1 MKNNISIIIPV
12 YNVEKYLP
20 KCLDSILSWEFEN
33 WEAILIDDGS
43 LDNSGKI
50 CDQYAKTENRFHVI
64 HQKNKGVSAAR
75 NIGLDKACGE
85 WIMFID
91 ADDWVDGNLLFQQ
104 VQNYDLQDIQAILYG
119 TSVDYHDKNHTIL
132 PKFQSLKIKSDT
144 VRLPYYG
151 SLGFCNLLYR
161 RSLIEQLH
169 LRFSTNAKMGEDMEF
184 MMKYHVMVNNVLA
197 ITQPIYHY
205 VRREGSATLNSQ
217 SARRTALDHLLFLKN
232 TLAWV
237 KTYNIEPPQWFGE
250 CLRLEIKT
258 GLRMAYLAH
267 FNFKEC
273 QMYTRHFKEIDYEW
287 RKSGYIFF
295 NKPFLR
301 LAKIST
307 YLCIILLH
315 LKSKIKH

>member
-1 MKNNISIIIPV
+1 MINNISIIIPV

-20 KCLDSILSWEFEN
+20 KCLDSILSWEFKN

-50 CDQYAKTENRFHVI
+50 CDQYAKIENRFHVI
-64 HQKNKGVSAAR
+64 HQKNNGVSTAR
-75 NIGLDKACGE
+75 NIGLDKAGGE

-104 VQNYDLQDIQAILYG
+104 VQNYNLKDIQAILFG
-119 TSVDYHDKNHTIL
+119 TSVDYKDTNHIIL
-132 PKFQSLKIKSDT
+132 PEAKSLKINSDT
-144 VRLPYYG
+144 KKLPYYG
-151 SLGFCNLLYR
+151 SLGFWNLLYR

-169 LRFSTNAKMGEDMEF
+169 LRFSTNVKMGEDMEF
-184 MMKYHVMVNNVLA
+184 MMKYHVMVHNVIA

-205 VRREGSATLNSQ
+205 VRREGSATLNPQ
-217 SARRTALDHLLFLKN
+217 SARRTALDHLLFLRN
-232 TLAWV
+232 TLAWA
-237 KTYNIEPPQWFGE
+237 KNYNKELPQWFGE

-267 FNFKEC
+267 FKFKEC
-273 QMYTRHFKEIDYEW
+273 RMYTRHFKEIDCQW
-287 RKSGYIFF
+287 RKYGYNYF
-295 NKPFLR
+295 NTLYFR
-301 LAKIST
+301 LAKINA
-307 YLCIILLH
+307 YYCIKLLY